1 MTVTI
6 GRRELLAA
14 LGGAAATWPLAARA
28 QPRAMPV
35 IGFLHAGSPSPVAP
49 YLAEFRR
56 ALAETS
62 YVENQNVAIEYRYAD
77 GQCDRLPELAGDLI
91 RRRVV
96 ARLSGRTMGSQART
110 IAHLNSATK
119 PGYEVRPP

>member
-1 MTVTI
+1 
-6 GRRELLAA
+6 
-14 LGGAAATWPLAARA
+14 
-28 QPRAMPV
+28 MPV

-77 GQCDRLPELAGDLI
+77 GQCDRLPKLAGDLI
-91 RRRVV
+91 RRRVTV
-96 ARLSGRTMGSQART
+96 VVTAPSANAARAVGRPRWRGRPHRT
-110 IAHLNSATK
+110 ALRVWQRWLAANDCAPVDRH
-119 PGYEVRPP
+119 G